1 MKTIKKVLILLI
13 GIISI
18 IGINISTTYASDL
31 LLDKTNFAQISITDM
46 KKKADDFLTHG
57 SNNQIGGLTEG
68 EVASEFLPLGQ
79 ILVFIASG
87 VLLIVTVIMGIKWIT
102 ANPEQQGKLKQQLIG
117 LVVAIVVIYGAV
129 GIWTMIKGFMEG
141 L

>member
-31 LLDKTNFAQISITDM
+31 LLDKINFAQISITDM
-46 KKKADDFLTHG
+46 KNKADGFISHG
-57 SNNQIGGLTEG
+57 SSSQISGLTEG
-68 EVASEFLPLGQ
+68 EIASEFLPLGQ

-129 GIWTMIKGFMEG
+129 GIWSLLKSIMQ
-141 L
+141 

>member
-18 IGINISTTYASDL
+18 ISINISTTYASDL
-31 LLDKTNFAQISITDM
+31 LLDKINFAQISIKDM
-46 KKKADDFLTHG
+46 DDKAKAFLKQG
-57 SNNQIGGLTEG
+57 GDNQISGLTEG
-68 EVASEFLPLGQ
+68 EIASEFLPLGQ

-129 GIWTMIKGFMEG
+129 GIWSLLKSIMQ
-141 L
+141 